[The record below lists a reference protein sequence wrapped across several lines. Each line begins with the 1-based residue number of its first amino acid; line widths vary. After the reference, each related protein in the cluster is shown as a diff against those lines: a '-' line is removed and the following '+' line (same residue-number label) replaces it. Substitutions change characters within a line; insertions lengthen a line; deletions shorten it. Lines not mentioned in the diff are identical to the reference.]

1 MANYRQQTASALG
14 ASTACPTCL
23 PDSTQLSLCYATT
36 ENALCCATSTSSVV
50 FVAGLNVPN
59 LASVTGL
66 LYTTNTLQTQAA
78 VGFYSDDNAI
88 TCTNPPVN

>member
-50 FVAGLNVPN
+50 FVAGLNVAN

-88 TCTNPPVN
+88 TCTNPPIN

>member
-1 MANYRQQTASALG
+1 MPNYRQQTANALG

-50 FVAGLNVPN
+50 FVAGLNVPD
-59 LASVTGL
+59 LANVTGL
-66 LYTTNTLQTQAA
+66 LYSNNTLTTQAA
-78 VGFYSDDNAI
+78 IGFYSDDAGI
-88 TCTNPPVN
+88 TCTTPPQ

>member
-1 MANYRQQTASALG
+1 MPNYRQQTANALG

-50 FVAGLNVPN
+50 FVAGWNVPD
-59 LASVTGL
+59 LANVTGL
-66 LYTTNTLQTQAA
+66 LYSNNTLTTQAA
-78 VGFYSDDNAI
+78 TGFYSDDAGI
-88 TCTNPPVN
+88 TCTTP